1 MKNKTSIIFLFFLV
15 FSLFNSCGE
24 LVKITA
30 QKKQKSSWVYL
41 ELETILKKDTTIS
54 YLYGKVNTSILDK
67 LEDKNKNEIFKISE
81 IRYFNDDDLFQ
92 LYKDDD
98 ESGIL
103 FYRVE
108 SIKKISVYERDP
120 IYSFTKED
128 LHLSTLE
135 LLK

>member
-24 LVKITA
+24 LVKKTA